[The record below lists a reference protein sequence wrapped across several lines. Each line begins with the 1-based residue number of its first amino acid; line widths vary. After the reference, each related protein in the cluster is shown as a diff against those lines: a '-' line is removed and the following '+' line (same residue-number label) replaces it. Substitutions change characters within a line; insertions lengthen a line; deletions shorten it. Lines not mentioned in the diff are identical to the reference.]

1 MRIGEVVTVK
11 SFGKTLQFVVLGL
24 YLDSQN
30 GQEMVILS
38 LLDPALIVTVA
49 EEEVT
54 NTEVSDLFGIIE
66 NDLTLH

>member
-54 NTEVSDLFGIIE
+54 NTDVSDLFGIIE